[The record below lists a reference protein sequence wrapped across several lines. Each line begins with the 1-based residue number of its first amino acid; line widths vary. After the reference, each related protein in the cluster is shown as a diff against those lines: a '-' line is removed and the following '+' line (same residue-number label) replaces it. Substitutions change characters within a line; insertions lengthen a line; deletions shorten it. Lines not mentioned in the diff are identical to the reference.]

1 MRGDSEEVSMIDIGQ
16 DTALEEQSVVS
27 LKQNSE
33 AQWFPH
39 EIRGQVEEE
48 ELCIAGGLKEVQ
60 QLFWNW
66 TFKWS

>member
-1 MRGDSEEVSMIDIGQ
+1 MIDIGQ

-60 QLFWNW
+60 QLF
-66 TFKWS
+66 